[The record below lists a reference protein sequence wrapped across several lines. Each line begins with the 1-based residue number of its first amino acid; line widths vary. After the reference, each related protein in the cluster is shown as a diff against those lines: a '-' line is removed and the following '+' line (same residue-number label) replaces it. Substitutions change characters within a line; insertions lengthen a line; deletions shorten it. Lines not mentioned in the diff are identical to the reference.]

1 MARAANSRLPRSI
14 PAAPCPAH
22 RTVFAQRAV
31 PADMHSFG
39 CLQGNTRGSWR
50 MTTEEE
56 EDGGMAQTTAEC
68 KEAQFVAGEQ
78 K

>member
-1 MARAANSRLPRSI
+1 
-14 PAAPCPAH
+14 
-22 RTVFAQRAV
+22 
-31 PADMHSFG
+31 
-39 CLQGNTRGSWR
+39 